1 MPRSKLRYNAAA
13 LDPVLVSVWSGYRFY
28 HEWQALTA
36 EEQALLIAAYR
47 TERGMAAYTE
57 HEAAKASR

>member
-1 MPRSKLRYNAAA
+1 M
-13 LDPVLVSVWSGYRFY
+13 LVSVWSGYRYF
-28 HEWQALTA
+28 HEWQQLSA

-47 TERGMAAYTE
+47 TERGMESYQN